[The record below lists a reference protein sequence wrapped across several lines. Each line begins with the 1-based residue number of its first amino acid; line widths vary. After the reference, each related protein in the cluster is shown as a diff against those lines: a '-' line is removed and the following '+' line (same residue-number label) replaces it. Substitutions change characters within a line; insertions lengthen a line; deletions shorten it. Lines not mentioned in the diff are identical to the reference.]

1 MKKLL
6 SLVLAVILALS
17 LGTQVL
23 ALDLGVIQI
32 GGPGEE
38 SSHAEPGSM
47 EIKLNDTLAIDGWG
61 EITLTKVEFRDS
73 FSLFIDEG
81 WWEDYYAGME
91 ADYLVIYLDII
102 NTGLTAHDFMAGA
115 LSNADTTPMV
125 KVVYKE
131 VYEYKGKGFQVNQDW
146 DDDGLIGLDSDL
158 NYPVEPMYVGH
169 YMFVCKLPN
178 AVIERKD
185 SLSVTFC
192 VDENDFTY
200 TIRK

>member
-102 NTGLTAHDFMAGA
+102 IDFDIEDRQELFDHIEAE
-115 LSNADTTPMV
+115 L
-125 KVVYKE
+125 KQVYPQ
-131 VYEYKGKGFQVNQDW
+131 YRFNLIQDI
-146 DDDGLIGLDSDL
+146 D
-158 NYPVEPMYVGH
+158 V
-169 YMFVCKLPN
+169 
-178 AVIERKD
+178 
-185 SLSVTFC
+185 
-192 VDENDFTY
+192 
-200 TIRK
+200 